1 MKCKISGKNIKPFM
15 NFGKMP
21 MANGFLEE
29 KKFKNEFFYNLE
41 VGFCEYNYLFQV
53 NDHPKSQ
60 KIFNHEYPFYTN
72 KSEFM
77 RNHFKKFFLW
87 TQKNFLKDSSKIIEI
102 GSNDGTFLNNFKIH
116 NYEHYGFEPSK
127 NVADVSKKFNLKIIN
142 DFFNHENAS
151 KLKKFVSKTDLICA
165 ANVIS
170 HIPNLNDLIKGV
182 ELLLSKN
189 GVFVF
194 EEPYLGAMFEK
205 ISYDQIYD
213 AHVFMF
219 SILSVREIF
228 KKFDLELID
237 AYPQITHGGSMRYI
251 IGRKKLIPISK
262 RVELLLKKEISM
274 NLNNIKSCIK
284 FKNNCEISKKNFKK
298 KLINL
303 KEKGYRICGYAAA
316 AKSTTLLNYCKIDR
330 NFIDYIADST
340 DEKVGK
346 FSPGMHIPIV
356 SIDYFRKNYPDIAL
370 LLSWNHK
377 NEILKKEKNFLN
389 RGGKWIW
396 HAQIK

>member
-1 MKCKISGKNIKPFM
+1 MKCKVSGKNIKPFM

-21 MANGFLEE
+21 MANGFIE
-29 KKFKNEFFYNLE
+29 KKNFKNEFFYNLE

-60 KIFNHEYPFYTN
+60 KIFNNKYPFYTG
-72 KSEFM
+72 KSKFM
-77 RNHFKKFFLW
+77 RDHFKNYFLW
-87 TQKNFLKDSSKIIEI
+87 AQKNYLKDNSKIIEI
-102 GSNDGTFLNNFKIH
+102 GSNDGTFLSNFKEK
-116 NYEHYGFEPSK
+116 NYEHCGFEPSK
-127 NVADVSKKFNLKIIN
+127 NVADVSKKLNLKVIN
-142 DFFNHENAS
+142 NFFNYKNSS
-151 KLKKFVSKTDLICA
+151 KLKKFKSNTDLICA

-170 HIPNLNDLIKGV
+170 HIPNLNDLIKGI

-194 EEPYLGAMFEK
+194 EEPYLGSMFK
-205 ISYDQIYD
+205 KTSYDQIYD

-219 SILSVREIF
+219 SLLSVREIF

-237 AYPQITHGGSMRYI
+237 ACPQITHGGSMRYV
-251 IGRKKLIPISK
+251 IGRKKNREVSK
-262 RVELLLKKEISM
+262 RIKLLIQKELSM

-284 FKNNCEISKKNFKK
+284 FKNNCEESKEKFKN

-303 KEKGYRICGYAAA
+303 KKKGYKICGYAAA
-316 AKSTTLLNYCKIDR
+316 AKSTTLLNYCNINN

-340 DEKVGK
+340 SEKIGK

-356 SIDYFRKNYPDIAL
+356 SIDYFRKNPPDIAVL
-370 LLSWNHK
+370 FSWNHK
-377 NEILKKEKNFLN
+377 NEILEKEKNFAKK
-389 RGGKWIW
+389 GGKWLW
-396 HAQIK
+396 HTQ